1 MGSSNAFN
9 VNTSATDTRVQLM
22 ITGDNGDAVQL
33 TDLGSWSQSGT
44 FSYASETYNVYNN
57 GNAQLL
63 IDQHMVPTT

>member
-1 MGSSNAFN
+1 
-9 VNTSATDTRVQLM
+9 M

-44 FSYASETYNVYNN
+44 FIHAGETYNVYNN

-63 IDQHMVPTT
+63 IDQNMVPTT